1 MAGDGFTVNTSAV
14 DEAAGKLRA
23 AGDGIRGVAGGI
35 QGLDGSGTALAGY
48 PDAGAAFDGM
58 ISTWT
63 RELEGLGGYV
73 ASVGDGAAT
82 ASSNYTVTEYGVSE
96 MFGETS

>member
-1 MAGDGFTVNTSAV
+1 MAGDGFTVNVSAV
-14 DEAAGKLRA
+14 DGAAGKLRA

-35 QGLDGSGTALAGY
+35 QGVGGSGTALTGY
-48 PDAGAAFDGM
+48 PNAGGAFDGM

-73 ASVGDGAAT
+73 ASVGDGAST

-96 MFGETS
+96 MFGETT